1 MKGGIIVAESNKTE
15 KATPKKKQDERKKGN
30 AFQSKDV
37 ISVAVL
43 IVGFILISKLGGFI
57 MIQIKELYISDLEK
71 MSGLYELSIPTCM
84 QIMREA
90 MIVFFAS
97 TIPILVALAIT
108 GIVMTGAQTG
118 FLVSGELLKFKYN
131 RISFIEGMKRM
142 MSVRSLV
149 QLVKS
154 LIKVA
159 VILWVVYT
167 SVQDLMIVT
176 PDMLNTSLD
185 GNISFMLDRIMSI
198 VYKICLIFVAVA
210 VLDFAYQKYDYEL
223 KLRMTKQEVKD
234 EYKQTEGD
242 PFIKGKIREKQR
254 KMSMNRMIQQVP
266 NADVIVR
273 NPTHFAIAL
282 KYDINND
289 QAPIVLAK
297 GQDFMAKRII
307 DVAMKNK
314 ILITENKP
322 LARSLYEMVEVNDY
336 IPGELYQAVA
346 ELMAWVYSNKEKVK
360 K

>member
-1 MKGGIIVAESNKTE
+1 VAETNKTE
-15 KATPKKKQDERKKGN
+15 KATPKKKRDERKKGN
-30 AFQSKDV
+30 AFQSRDV
-37 ISVAVL
+37 ISVVIL
-43 IVGFILISKLGGFI
+43 IVGFVLVSKLGSFI
-57 MIQIKELYISDLEK
+57 MVQVKELYLSDLEK
-71 MSGLYELSIPTCM
+71 MGGLYELSIATCL
-84 QIMREA
+84 QIMKEA
-90 MIVFFAS
+90 MVVFFVS
-97 TIPILVALAIT
+97 TIPILIVLAVT

-118 FLVSGELLKFKYN
+118 FLVSGELIRFKYS

-142 MSVRSLV
+142 LSVRSLV

-159 VILWVVYT
+159 VIMWVIYT
-167 SVQDLMIVT
+167 SVKDLMIVT
-176 PDMLNTSLD
+176 PDMLNSSLD
-185 GNISFMLDRIMSI
+185 SNISFMMDRIMSI

-210 VLDFAYQKYDYEL
+210 VLDFAYQKFDYEQ
-223 KLRMTKQEVKD
+223 KLMMTKQEVKD

-266 NADVIVR
+266 KADVIVR

-282 KYDINND
+282 KYDINKD

-297 GQDFMAKRII
+297 GQDYMAKRII
-307 DVAMKNK
+307 DVAVKNK

-336 IPGELYQAVA
+336 IPAELYQTVA
-346 ELMAWVYSNKEKVK
+346 ELMAWVYSNREKGK
-360 K
+360 KVV

>member
-1 MKGGIIVAESNKTE
+1 MAETNKTE
-15 KATPKKKQDERKKGN
+15 KATPKKKRDERKKGN
-30 AFQSKDV
+30 AFQSRDV
-37 ISVAVL
+37 ISVVVL
-43 IVGFILISKLGGFI
+43 IIGFILISKLGSFI
-57 MIQIKELYISDLEK
+57 LVQVKDLYISNLDK
-71 MSGLYELSIPTCM
+71 MSRLHELTIATCT
-84 QIMREA
+84 QLLVEA
-90 MIVFFAS
+90 TMVFFIS
-97 TIPILVALAIT
+97 TVPILIVLALT
-108 GIVMTGAQTG
+108 GIIMTGAQTG
-118 FLVSGELLKFKYN
+118 FLVSGELLRPKFS
-131 RISFIEGMKRM
+131 RISFLQGFKRM
-142 MSVRSLV
+142 LSVRSLV

-159 VILWVVYT
+159 VILWVIYT
-167 SVQDLMIVT
+167 SVRDLLVVT

-185 GNISFMLDRIMSI
+185 SNLSFMMDRIMSI

-210 VLDFAYQKYDYEL
+210 VLDFAYQKFDYEQKL
-223 KLRMTKQEVKD
+223 KMTKQEVKD

-266 NADVIVR
+266 KADVIVR

-297 GQDFMAKRII
+297 GQDYQAKRII
-307 DVAMKNK
+307 DMAMKHK

-336 IPGELYQAVA
+336 IPAELYQAVA
-346 ELMAWVYSNKEKVK
+346 ELMAWVYSNKEGKKVV
-360 K
+360 

>member
-1 MKGGIIVAESNKTE
+1 MAETNKTE

-30 AFQSKDV
+30 AFQSRDV
-37 ISVAVL
+37 ISVAIL

-57 MIQIKELYISDLEK
+57 MVQVKELYLSDLEK
-71 MSGLYELSIPTCM
+71 MSGLYELSIPTCL
-84 QIMREA
+84 QIMKEA
-90 MIVFFAS
+90 MVVFFAS
-97 TIPILVALAIT
+97 TIPILVVLAIT

-159 VILWVVYT
+159 VILWVIYT
-167 SVQDLMIVT
+167 SVQDLMVVT
-176 PDMLNTSLD
+176 PDMLNSSLD
-185 GNISFMLDRIMSI
+185 SNLSFMLDRIMSI

-210 VLDFAYQKYDYEL
+210 VLDFAYQKFDYEQ

-242 PFIKGKIREKQR
+242 PFIKGKIKEKQR

-266 NADVIVR
+266 LADVIVR

-282 KYDINND
+282 KYDINKD

-297 GQDFMAKRII
+297 GQDYMAKRII

-346 ELMAWVYSNKEKVK
+346 ELMAWVYSNREKGK
-360 K
+360 KVV